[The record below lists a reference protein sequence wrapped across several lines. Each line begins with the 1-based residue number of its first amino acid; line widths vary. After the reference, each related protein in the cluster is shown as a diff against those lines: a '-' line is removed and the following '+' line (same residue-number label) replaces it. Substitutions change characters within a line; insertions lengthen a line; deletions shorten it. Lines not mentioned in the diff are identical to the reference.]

1 MTRTY
6 TFPRTHRL
14 RSKLDFARVFD
25 ARVREYR
32 GPVTLY
38 ALPNDLAHPRL
49 GISMS
54 RKVGTAARRNRI
66 KRLLREAFRL
76 HQHVLP
82 RGYDFVVT
90 LRPHEPMI
98 LAEYQK
104 IMTALMLKLHTAWQR
119 RRPPQAPPQ
128 TPPEAPTE

>member
-1 MTRTY
+1 MNRSY
-6 TFPRTHRL
+6 TFPGTHRL

-38 ALPNDLAHPRL
+38 ALPNELPHPRM

-66 KRLLREAFRL
+66 KRLLRESFRL
-76 HQHVLP
+76 HQHDLP

-90 LRPHEPMI
+90 VRPHEPMI

-104 IMTALMLKLHTAWQR
+104 IMMALMLKLHAVWQR
-119 RRPPQAPPQ
+119 RGSQQAPPKP
-128 TPPEAPTE
+128 PPEAPTE

>member
-14 RSKLDFARVFD
+14 RSKLDFARVFE
-25 ARVREYR
+25 ARVRESR
-32 GPVTLY
+32 GAVTVY
-38 ALPNDLAHPRL
+38 AAPNGLGHPRL

-66 KRLLREAFRL
+66 KRLLRESFRL
-76 HQHVLP
+76 HQHDLP
-82 RGYDFVVT
+82 VGYDFIVT
-90 LRPHEPMI
+90 LRPHEPLI

-104 IMTALMLKLHTAWQR
+104 LMTGMMVKLHGAWER
-119 RRPPQAPPQ
+119 RRPRA
-128 TPPEAPTE
+128 EEGAG